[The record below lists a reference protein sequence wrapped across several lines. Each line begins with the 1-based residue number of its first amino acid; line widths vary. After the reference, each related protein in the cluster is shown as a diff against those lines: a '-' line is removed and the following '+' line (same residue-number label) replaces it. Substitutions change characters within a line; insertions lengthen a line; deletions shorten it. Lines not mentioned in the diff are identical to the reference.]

1 MPSSNPDDK
10 LLLIRCPSCGQRFK
24 VGDDLRGRTVECG
37 GCEHRFRIA
46 DEVIVRGKK
55 FYPGERKDPGLNRF
69 ARVPLAM
76 SDPTSAMP
84 GMRYAEAPDPVNF
97 EPTPPQRIVAG
108 ISGVA
113 GMVIMAL
120 LLMFGAHR
128 GGILDGMTTGN
139 RLVMAG
145 FTGLLGL
152 GLLVYANPRA
162 RLKALLAGLLMSA
175 GLVAL
180 PFFFT
185 SGSVPLSALEREVGM
200 ETGDSGAGAATDGE
214 PEESDEMKALRERI
228 GTDPLEAEIER
239 LAKEGSTKRSVGIW
253 LRDLR
258 ERNRFT
264 VRDYIQR
271 MTGSEP
277 PPHFFPRDGGNFL
290 VIVYGINQSLEE
302 VAKIASAF
310 GTVEKSHPE
319 ISVIEVLVNNESFVE
334 GPIEKLNDRSS
345 PAFYDLNKRE
355 LESIDLERVS
365 KAVKRLASAEPKI
378 YRSDI
383 NRKLLQLLAADWV
396 DFKPDVC
403 EALEVWAE
411 SPGPAGE
418 AALAVAKELLA
429 RERAV
434 PKEVISLIVK
444 ENNPAVIP
452 ILDELWSKNPVAWE
466 SLYGDVGE
474 AAEATLIRRMPDA
487 DGALRQSLVRLLG
500 QVGGADSL
508 PLLEDALAG
517 ADAELKVLIEKASAA
532 IRKRISR

>member
-37 GCEHRFRIA
+37 GCEHRFRIG

-76 SDPTSAMP
+76 SDPTTALP
-84 GMRYAEAPDPVNF
+84 AMRYAEAPDPVNF
-97 EPTPPQRIVAG
+97 EPTPPQRVVAG
-108 ISGVA
+108 VSGVA
-113 GMVIMAL
+113 GMVIMAM

-128 GGILDGMTTGN
+128 GGILDGMTTQN

-152 GLLVYANPRA
+152 ALLIYANPRG
-162 RLKALLAGLLMSA
+162 RLKALVVGLLMSA
-175 GLVAL
+175 GLVTL

-185 SGSVPLSALEREVGM
+185 DGSVPLSALDREVSIDTEDLG
-200 ETGDSGAGAATDGE
+200 GDAAADQK
-214 PEESDEMKALRERI
+214 PLESEAVTALRERI
-228 GTDPLEAEIER
+228 GTGPLEDELEK
-239 LAKEGSTKRSVGIW
+239 LASGGSSKRAVGIW

-258 ERNRFT
+258 ERNRIT

-271 MTGSEP
+271 TTGSDT
-277 PPHFFPRDGGNFL
+277 PPHYFPRDDGNFL
-290 VIVYGINQSLEE
+290 MIVYSIDNSLED
-302 VAKIASAF
+302 VAKIASSF
-310 GTVEKSHPE
+310 GTVEKVHPE

-334 GPIEKLNDRSS
+334 GPFEKLNDRVD

-365 KAVKRLASAEPKI
+365 KAVKRLTSAEPKI

-396 DFKPDVC
+396 DFKPAVC
-403 EALEVWAE
+403 DALAVWAE
-411 SPGPAGE
+411 APGPAGE
-418 AALAVAKELLA
+418 AALKVAKDLVA
-429 RERAV
+429 RGRAV
-434 PKEVISLIVK
+434 PPEIISLIVK
-444 ENNPAVIP
+444 EKNHGVIP
-452 ILDELWSKNPVAWE
+452 VIDELWRKNPVAWE
-466 SLYGDVGE
+466 TLYGDVGE
-474 AAEATLIRRMPDA
+474 AAEATLIRRMA
-487 DGALRQSLVRLLG
+487 DSEGSLRQSLVRLLG
-500 QVGGADSL
+500 RVGGSDSL
-508 PLLEDALAG
+508 PVLEAALAG
-517 ADAELKVLIEKASAA
+517 ADPELKVLIEKANAA
-532 IRKRISR
+532 IRKRVTR